1 MKLTVDC
8 FDLMVKMMTMNMMMM
23 TMMTVGLEEGWI
35 KNFLVRKVCWVL
47 NKQYKYCEWK
57 IMCVEIHVFKIFH
70 MGIIKGISLKKFI
83 VKYKLKPCL
92 KIWILN
98 NVKTIDIHVNQISN
112 FSLTHYET

>member
-47 NKQYKYCEWK
+47 DKQYKYCLYCEWK
-57 IMCVEIHVFKIFH
+57 IMCVEIHGFKIFH

-83 VKYKLKPCL
+83 VKYKLK
-92 KIWILN
+92 
-98 NVKTIDIHVNQISN
+98 
-112 FSLTHYET
+112 SLFKSLDPK

>member
-47 NKQYKYCEWK
+47 DKQQGSSWASPISPMANFFLKWRKEIQMWRK
-57 IMCVEIHVFKIFH
+57 SIFVTPFKVLKCVSFSHQFVYSV
-70 MGIIKGISLKKFI
+70 SL
-83 VKYKLKPCL
+83 C
-92 KIWILN
+92 
-98 NVKTIDIHVNQISN
+98 
-112 FSLTHYET
+112 